1 MALLFGP
8 RQSLESRPNLQLEC
22 AQLRLP
28 LGAAQQP
35 IRTRPLEQLQQ
46 RIQRRIQRRRFKLR
60 FEEWLA
66 KSFRTS
72 LRD

>member
-8 RQSLESRPNLQLEC
+8 RQSLEGRPHLQLEC
-22 AQLRLP
+22 AQLWLP

-35 IRTRPLEQLQQ
+35 IRTRPLEQLHQ
-46 RIQRRIQRRRFKLR
+46 RIQRIQRRRFKLR
-60 FEEWLA
+60 FEARLA

>member
-8 RQSLESRPNLQLEC
+8 RQSLEGRPHLQLEC

-28 LGAAQQP
+28 LGAVQQP
-35 IRTRPLEQLQQ
+35 IRTRPLKQLQQ
-46 RIQRRIQRRRFKLR
+46 RIQRRRFKLR
-60 FEEWLA
+60 FEDRLA
-66 KSFRTS
+66 MSFRTS